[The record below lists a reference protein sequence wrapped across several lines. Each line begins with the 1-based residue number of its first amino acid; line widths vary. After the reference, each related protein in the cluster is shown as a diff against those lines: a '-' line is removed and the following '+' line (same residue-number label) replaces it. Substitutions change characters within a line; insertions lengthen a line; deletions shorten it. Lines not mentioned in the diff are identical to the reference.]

1 MDSHLSA
8 SQDPSASSLLGGR
21 SNLPRSRSGCV
32 HLESSRKACAPRC
45 WMCCWM
51 VWGILK
57 RTWYLKNT
65 NQLLLSLYM
74 MIMENC
80 GLDVSWWTP
89 KTNDIKIRTFET
101 WRISTKYKA
110 LGSLG
115 SHLCQ
120 THQPHKLIDL
130 RSPMGL
136 RANFFRWTH
145 LCTNLNQRID
155 LGAYISTSIYQRYH
169 YMVLWCKFLTK
180 LASGCQFPVNL
191 LPFPKKGSFLA

>member
-101 WRISTKYKA
+101 WRISTNV
-110 LGSLG
+110 G
-115 SHLCQ
+115 SHPQHPTTTIDLVQAWWSHRTLKSQNC
-120 THQPHKLIDL
+120 TGWVVVNLSTWLHQPVEAYEKSFIRISCLEAYWLQAKVKIIL
-130 RSPMGL
+130 KQNRSIQIYP
-136 RANFFRWTH
+136 NI
-145 LCTNLNQRID
+145 QI
-155 LGAYISTSIYQRYH
+155 IS
-169 YMVLWCKFLTK
+169 
-180 LASGCQFPVNL
+180 
-191 LPFPKKGSFLA
+191 

>member
-1 MDSHLSA
+1 MLRRAWTKSGLWWSVNWQHPKAMQNILTQTQHLSRRDRQTPLQCGTLD
-8 SQDPSASSLLGGR
+8 SQPC
-21 SNLPRSRSGCV
+21 PSRSC
-32 HLESSRKACAPRC
+32 SA
-45 WMCCWM
+45 W
-51 VWGILK
+51 
-57 RTWYLKNT
+57 
-65 NQLLLSLYM
+65 Q
-74 MIMENC
+74 
-80 GLDVSWWTP
+80 
-89 KTNDIKIRTFET
+89 T